1 MTRIGRRSVA
11 LYLVFM
17 VALSAMGALNQD
29 RLDRYT
35 SLLDTKDERI
45 VASGQLRGRAEGIRG
60 PEAVARWAREVGMV
74 AVPEN
79 GAVVYVDTI
88 QSPVSPP
95 LPSGLEVETRWR

>member
-35 SLLDTKDERI
+35 SLLDTKDDLI

-60 PEAVARWAREVGMV
+60 PEAVARWARGVGMV

-79 GAVVYVDTI
+79 GAVVYVDTF